1 MNRKE
6 VVPEGCFPGVGCF
19 SCIFPECRYSGSKKK
34 GETLRNK
41 KSPAVT
47 AITARR
53 KPKKSLDNYS
63 TFRRKV
69 NSMNAQANFEFIFY

>member
-1 MNRKE
+1 MNKKE
-6 VVPEGCFPGVGCF
+6 VVPDGCFPGVGCF

-34 GETLRNK
+34 EETLNK
-41 KSPAVT
+41 KGPAVK

-53 KPKKSLDNYS
+53 KTKSLDKYS

-69 NSMNAQANFEFIFY
+69 NSKYAQANFEFIFY

>member
-47 AITARR
+47 AITARH
-53 KPKKSLDNYS
+53 KTKSLDKYS

-69 NSMNAQANFEFIFY
+69 NSKYAQANFEFIFY

>member
-1 MNRKE
+1 MRKAD
-6 VVPEGCFPGVGCF
+6 VIPAGCNPGFGCF
-19 SCIFPECRYSGSKKK
+19 SCPLPDCEYQGCRVKSESLN
-34 GETLRNK
+34 E

-69 NSMNAQANFEFIFY
+69 NSMNAQLNMEFIFY